1 MQCAVTLVNTLN
13 IIFLKQLTFFAI
25 LHRFPAVFCYVSVS
39 NAFGICEYT
48 RKGKVKSSY
57 KCTIDNVKTITVT
70 NQNWETT

>member
-25 LHRFPAVFCYVSVS
+25 LHIFPAVFCYVSVS
-39 NAFGICEYT
+39 NAFDICKYT
-48 RKGKVKSSY
+48 RKGKIKSSN
-57 KCTIDNVKTITVT
+57 KVTLDKVETIRVR